1 MSNKKSWGDVSS
13 DEDSD
18 DERVTRAPLTR
29 PVAAAAA
36 AAAAADDDG
45 GGGDDD
51 YADERYARPP
61 PPPVVIEGPP
71 YTAFLG
77 NLSFDMRSSTDLTAE
92 LESLLRERRL
102 DGAARVKTA
111 RLVTD
116 RTTGQSRGYGYVEF
130 DAKEEVRFS
139 FVGRNN
145 AVVVVVGGGDLP
157 VAVSFASCT
166 SFPSPLFLC
175 YLYYSMPSVIGYSH
189 RTRPPRARAHSSRFG
204 CVY

>member
-29 PVAAAAA
+29 PVAPD
-36 AAAAADDDG
+36 DDDG
-45 GGGDDD
+45 IGGGDDD
-51 YADERYARPP
+51 YADERYAHH

-77 NLSFDMRSSTDLTAE
+77 NLSYDIQSSTDLTSE

-116 RTTGQSRGYGYVEF
+116 RPTGQSRGYGYVEF
-130 DAKEEVRFS
+130 DAREEVRFS
-139 FVGRNN
+139 LVAAKQCGGKKIWPVGRH
-145 AVVVVVGGGDLP
+145 
-157 VAVSFASCT
+157 FASHILLYHFFSLT
-166 SFPSPLFLC
+166 PFFLF
-175 YLYYSMPSVIGYSH
+175 YMP
-189 RTRPPRARAHSSRFG
+189 FW
-204 CVY
+204 

>member
-29 PVAAAAA
+29 TVAA
-36 AAAAADDDG
+36 AAAAADDDDG
-45 GGGDDD
+45 GGGGGD

-116 RTTGQSRGYGYVEF
+116 RPTGQSRGYGYVEF

-145 AVVVVVGGGDLP
+145 AVVVVVVVVGGGRFAGRRF
-157 VAVSFASCT
+157 VRIVHIVSLAPFS
-166 SFPSPLFLC
+166 LL
-175 YLYYSMPSVIGYSH
+175 LV
-189 RTRPPRARAHSSRFG
+189 
-204 CVY
+204 

>member
-29 PVAAAAA
+29 PVAPD
-36 AAAAADDDG
+36 DDDG
-45 GGGDDD
+45 IGGGDDD
-51 YADERYARPP
+51 YADERRYAHH
-61 PPPVVIEGPP
+61 PPPVVVEGPP

-77 NLSFDMRSSTDLTAE
+77 NLSYDIRSSTDLTSE

-116 RTTGQSRGYGYVEF
+116 RPTGQSRGYGYVEF

-139 FVGRNN
+139 MRGEEDLAGRH
-145 AVVVVVGGGDLP
+145 
-157 VAVSFASCT
+157 FASHILLYHFF
-166 SFPSPLFLC
+166 SLAPFFLF
-175 YLYYSMPSVIGYSH
+175 YMP
-189 RTRPPRARAHSSRFG
+189 FW
-204 CVY
+204 